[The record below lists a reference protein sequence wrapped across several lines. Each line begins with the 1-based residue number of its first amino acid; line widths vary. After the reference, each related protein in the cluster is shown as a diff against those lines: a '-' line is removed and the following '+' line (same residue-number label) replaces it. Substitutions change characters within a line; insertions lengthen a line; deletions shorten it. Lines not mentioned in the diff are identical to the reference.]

1 MGTDAIGLAIRN
13 KHLMNVVECEDANEN
28 TPLSEAASKLN
39 CFLVNEILI
48 HVLHFFNQLK
58 H

>member
-48 HVLHFFNQLK
+48 HVLHCRSDIP
-58 H
+58 